1 MHLDSIAIAFFS
13 GGEHSR
19 QYRFAE
25 QWSLSSDVAVFIQ
38 QLKQIVNDT
47 KCDWLLV
54 WDLEEELPSSELLNN
69 LVQNKVDV
77 WHAGM
82 KKGLSGLPDVM
93 NYVDPTWMYNKD
105 AGNEVEHSSFRL
117 SIKACLIRISVL
129 RTLVQHLEVYSSV
142 EATGLALG
150 YAMFKSG
157 CIMRYHPQLVATVKQ
172 PVVLNIKDEWTFA
185 RQFYTQKWHAW
196 ILLNRRGLANNLRAY
211 LSTSN
216 IGYKEL
222 KPVIHRSDTDVS
234 TIDTAYKTVSILAPT
249 LNRYPYLVNELK
261 QLSVQTIL
269 PHEVLIT
276 DQTNIEERKTLS
288 ITEYPKLNIQ
298 HYPQQEKGQCI
309 AWNKLLTEA
318 TGEYVLF
325 FGDDADHIT
334 PDFIEKLLHTA
345 QKFNA
350 DMVASNVIEIG
361 TPEQP
366 INPHYYVSD
375 TFPITL
381 IRKDVLDKTGYMDM
395 FFNKNIRADQDLAM
409 RCHLYGTLM
418 IFNPSATI
426 HHHRA
431 PVGGLRAHKARVVT
445 NFMAKNSIT
454 KFVVPTSSELY
465 LVKKYFTNKQFKN
478 FVRIKYFNQLM
489 VNGSIFRK
497 IAKLFVFAFKYP
509 AISKQYHKNL
519 QAAEKALTEL
529 KTQTQQ
535 VHTYEGAASN

>member
-1 MHLDSIAIAFFS
+1 MYPDNIALAIFTDNTSISSNSDFTLSNDTSKCFEQLKDLAENTKAEWLLFWDDSIQLPS
-13 GGEHSR
+13 VD
-19 QYRFAE
+19 
-25 QWSLSSDVAVFIQ
+25 LLQ
-38 QLKQIVNDT
+38 QLT
-47 KCDWLLV
+47 
-54 WDLEEELPSSELLNN
+54 ST
-69 LVQNKVDV
+69 KVDI
-77 WHAGM
+77 WHAGLKM
-82 KKGLSGLPDVM
+82 GLSGLPDVM
-93 NYVDPTWMYNKD
+93 IYVDPTWMYNKD
-105 AGNEVEHSSFRL
+105 AGSEVEHSSFRL
-117 SIKACLIRISVL
+117 SIKACLIRVNVL
-129 RTLVQHLEVYSSV
+129 RMFIHHLEIYSSV

-157 CIMRYHPQLVATVKQ
+157 CIMRYHPQLIASEKQ
-172 PVVLNIKDEWTFA
+172 PVILSIKDEWTFA
-185 RQFYTQKWHAW
+185 RQFYTSKWHSW
-196 ILLNRRGLANNLRAY
+196 ILLNRPEFVNNLNGY
-211 LSTSN
+211 LRTSN
-216 IGYKEL
+216 ISYKKL
-222 KPVIHRSDTDVS
+222 KPVVHRSDTL
-234 TIDTAYKTVSILAPT
+234 TTDTLYKTVSILAPT
-249 LNRYPYLVNELK
+249 LKRYPYLISELK

-276 DQTNIEERKTLS
+276 DQTDIEERQILP
-288 ITEYPKLNIQ
+288 IEDYPNLNIQ
-298 HYPQQEKGQCI
+298 YYPQEEKGQCL

-345 QKFNA
+345 QEFNA

-366 INPHYYVSD
+366 VHPYYYVSD

-409 RCHLYGTLM
+409 RCHLQGTLM

-465 LVKKYFTNKQFKN
+465 LVMKYFNTQQFKS

-509 AISKQYHKNL
+509 SINKQYRKNL
-519 QAAEKALTEL
+519 QAAEQALAQLKAT
-529 KTQTQQ
+529 TQL
-535 VHTYEGAASN
+535 HIHESAASN

>member
-1 MHLDSIAIAFFS
+1 MYPDNIA
-13 GGEHSR
+13 
-19 QYRFAE
+19 
-25 QWSLSSDVAVFIQ
+25 VAVFTNNTSSSSDSHFTVSNDVAEFIE
-38 QLKQIVNDT
+38 QLKHIAANT
-47 KCDWLLV
+47 KAEWLLI
-54 WDLEEELPSSELLNN
+54 WDDSIQLPSSDLLQQ
-69 LVQNKVDV
+69 LTLTKVDV
-77 WHAGM
+77 WHAGLKM
-82 KKGLSGLPDVM
+82 GLSGLPDVM

-105 AGNEVEHSSFRL
+105 AGSEVEHSSFRL
-117 SIKACLIRISVL
+117 SINACLIRVNVL
-129 RTLVQHLEVYSSV
+129 RMFIQHLESYSSI

-157 CIMRYHPQLVATVKQ
+157 CIMRYHPQLIASEKQ
-172 PVVLNIKDEWTFA
+172 PVILSIKDEWTFA
-185 RQFYTQKWHAW
+185 RQFYTSKWHAW
-196 ILLNRRGLANNLRAY
+196 ILLNRPRLARNLKAY

-216 IGYKEL
+216 ISYKKL
-222 KPVIHRSDTDVS
+222 KPAVHHSDTL
-234 TIDTAYKTVSILAPT
+234 TTDTLYKSVSILAPT
-249 LNRYPYLVNELK
+249 LKRYPYLISELR

-276 DQTNIEERKTLS
+276 DQTDIEERQT
-288 ITEYPKLNIQ
+288 IPIEDYPNLNIQ
-298 HYPQQEKGQCI
+298 YYPQEEKGQCL

-345 QKFNA
+345 QEFNA

-361 TPEQP
+361 TREQP
-366 INPHYYVSD
+366 VHPYYYVSD

-381 IRKDVLDKTGYMDM
+381 IRKNILDKTGYMDM

-409 RCHLYGTLM
+409 RCHLQGTLM

-431 PVGGLRAHKARVVT
+431 PVGGLRTHKARVVT

-465 LVKKYFTNKQFKN
+465 LVMKYFNAKQFKS

-509 AISKQYHKNL
+509 SINKQYRKNL
-519 QAAEKALTEL
+519 QAAEQALAQFKAN
-529 KTQTQQ
+529 TQP
-535 VHTYEGAASN
+535 HIYEGAASN

>member
-1 MHLDSIAIAFFS
+1 MYPDNIAVAIFTDNISIGSNSHFIVS
-13 GGEHSR
+13 N
-19 QYRFAE
+19 
-25 QWSLSSDVAVFIQ
+25 DVAKCIEE
-38 QLKQIVNDT
+38 LKHIVANAKT
-47 KCDWLLV
+47 EWLLL
-54 WDLEEELPSSELLNN
+54 WDDLVQLPSADLLQK
-69 LVQNKVDV
+69 LTSTKIDV
-77 WHAGM
+77 WHAGIKM
-82 KKGLSGLPDVM
+82 GLSGLPDVM

-105 AGNEVEHSSFRL
+105 AESKVEHSSFRL
-117 SIKACLIRISVL
+117 SIKACLIRVNVL
-129 RTLVQHLEVYSSV
+129 CMFIQHLESYSSI

-157 CIMRYHPQLVATVKQ
+157 CIMRYHPQLITSEKQ
-172 PVVLNIKDEWTFA
+172 HVIFSIKDEWTFA
-185 RQFYTQKWHAW
+185 RQFYTSKWHAW
-196 ILLNRRGLANNLRAY
+196 ILLNRSGFASNLSAY

-216 IGYKEL
+216 ISYKKL
-222 KPVIHRSDTDVS
+222 KPVVHHSDTL
-234 TIDTAYKTVSILAPT
+234 TTDTLYKSVSILAPT
-249 LNRYPYLVNELK
+249 LKRYPYLISELK

-276 DQTNIEERKTLS
+276 DQTDIEERQTLPIADYS
-288 ITEYPKLNIQ
+288 KLNIQ
-298 HYPQQEKGQCI
+298 YYPQEEKGQCL

-345 QKFNA
+345 QEFNA

-366 INPHYYVSD
+366 VHPYYYVSD

-381 IRKDVLDKTGYMDM
+381 IRKDILDKTGYMDM

-409 RCHLYGTLM
+409 RCHLQGTLM

-431 PVGGLRAHKARVVT
+431 PVGGLRAHKARVIT

-465 LVKKYFTNKQFKN
+465 LVMKYFNAKQVRS

-509 AISKQYHKNL
+509 SINKQYRKNL
-519 QAAEKALTEL
+519 QAAEQALAQLKAS
-529 KTQTQQ
+529 TQPYI
-535 VHTYEGAASN
+535 YEGAASN